1 MRRRHAGVALALVLL
16 ALRLVLPSHAALA
29 ALFDS
34 RETLPWCTGQ
44 GIVWVPVGETRHE
57 QDPSRPSPPA
67 SSRCPVCL
75 LQGAPFLAAPAPP
88 VEAHAGLVVARAA
101 TGEPAPRPARSIPR
115 PEHPRAPPLPC

>member
-1 MRRRHAGVALALVLL
+1 MRRACGVALALALL
-16 ALRLVLPSHAALA
+16 ALRLVLPSHAAFA
-29 ALFDS
+29 TLFDS
-34 RETLPWCTGQ
+34 RETLPWCTAQ

-75 LQGAPFLAAPAPP
+75 LQGASFVAAAAPALDPLA
-88 VEAHAGLVVARAA
+88 VLAGARTA
-101 TGEPAPRPARSIPR
+101 TGEPPSLPARSVPR

>member
-1 MRRRHAGVALALVLL
+1 MTRAAGVALALALL
-16 ALRLVLPSHAALA
+16 ALRLVLPSHAAFA

-34 RETLPWCTGQ
+34 RETLPWCTAQ
-44 GIVWVPVGETRHE
+44 GIVWVPVGELRHE

-75 LQGAPFLAAPAPP
+75 LQGASFLAATPP
-88 VEAHAGLVVARAA
+88 PLAVRAVLVVARAA
-101 TGEPAPRPARSIPR
+101 TGAPAAIPARSIPR